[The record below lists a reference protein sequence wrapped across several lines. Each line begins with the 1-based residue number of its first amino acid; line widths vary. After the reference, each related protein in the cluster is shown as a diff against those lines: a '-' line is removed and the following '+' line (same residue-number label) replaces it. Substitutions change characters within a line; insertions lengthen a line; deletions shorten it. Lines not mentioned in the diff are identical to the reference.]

1 MVFWNIV
8 AAIVLNLIA
17 YALMP
22 KPQTQKP
29 KALEDVRVPSIEE
42 GKEIP
47 VIFGTMEVSPFI
59 GWYGNFRTEAIK
71 ADSGKK

>member
-47 VIFGTMEVSPFI
+47 VIFGTMEVAPFI
-59 GWYGNFRTEAIK
+59 GWYGGFRSEAIK
-71 ADSGKK
+71 ESQDKK